1 MKRDLKT
8 STLAIICVL
17 CTAAV
22 SGAYGASSVRSL
34 GGAGT
39 YTSASSAAAAGSG
52 STSSTAS
59 VRGGSVRVNPTSGVS
74 GTSTTIEA
82 GTTTSGRVATTPRLS
97 IGHYLGGGTSVSG
110 GSSLRPQT
118 PGSSGGGS
126 STGGGGSMD
135 PDIASELRQEV
146 DQLHRDMEDLRDAD
160 DTITDA
166 LLDKQDK
173 IYPGEDGYIVIDDMT
188 NEIFV
193 DVDALEGALD
203 LVAGQDGREVELGSN
218 DTDLLWRYSGDGDND
233 WRVLISKSEITGP
246 QGEKG
251 EPGEA
256 ADLEAYSTTE
266 EMNLAISNAI
276 TNLANT
282 YVSQTDFQ
290 KLEREVAAKANTVDV
305 NAQLG
310 TKANVADVYTKSQVY
325 NKTEIDGMIDQ
336 GVSGD
341 VSAAL
346 DAKAD
351 KTYVDNQLAT
361 KADKSELSNYATVG
375 SVTALDTEL
384 DEINDLVTDTA
395 LGVANVTSAL
405 GNKADKSALD
415 SKLDASTAAS
425 TYEVLT
431 NKADTINAGNQTSTD
446 AYPSIKAVVEW
457 TGEQISG
464 LGETGIPVN
473 PDNITP
479 GSITGDK
486 LEDGTITGDKIA
498 DDTIT
503 TDNIADGTI
512 TSGDLDTALNAEIDG
527 KEDKSNKIQE
537 ITAESTSD
545 QYPSAVAVR
554 TALSSKADASALDAI
569 EESVTNVTNQY
580 EMINETVTELGDTIN
595 NEDTGLAAQV
605 KDAVDAASA
614 AQTAAEEAKNTA
626 TGAQG
631 AVDVLEGVVGNE
643 ESGLVKDVNDLG
655 TTVGTLETTVSG
667 LDTELDSKLDAG
679 TAANTYEVLA
689 NKVGTITADN
699 QSSSDEYPTVGAITQ
714 WTNTKINELA
724 DSGIPVNPDSIGEGA
739 IDTINIANGA
749 VTADKL
755 SNELK
760 AEIDGKADEAD
771 LGALAKKDQIMNDDV
786 ADDAAIAKEKLAL
799 DVQAA
804 LDKAADAV
812 SMAGASE
819 NSVLGTDGEGNP
831 VWYEI
836 AM

>member
-305 NAQLG
+305 NAQLD

-431 NKADTINAGNQTSTD
+431 NKADAINAGNQTSTD

-503 TDNIADGTI
+503 TDNITDGTI
-512 TSGDLDTALNAEIDG
+512 TSGDLDTALYAEIGG

-554 TALSSKADASALDAI
+554 TALSGKADASALDAI

-580 EMINETVTELGDTIN
+580 ETINETVTELGDTIN
-595 NEDTGLAAQV
+595 NQDTGLAAQV

-631 AVDVLEGVVGNE
+631 AVDALEDVVGNE

-679 TAANTYEVLA
+679 TAASTYEVLT
-689 NKVGTITADN
+689 NKADAITADN

-771 LGALAKKDQIMNDDV
+771 LGALAKKDQIRNDDV
-786 ADDAAIAKEKLAL
+786 ADDAAIAKSKLAS

>member
-361 KADKSELSNYATVG
+361 KADKSELNNYATVG

-512 TSGDLDTALNAEIDG
+512 SSGDLDTALYAEIGG

-545 QYPSAVAVR
+545 QYPSAAAVR
-554 TALSSKADASALDAI
+554 TALSGKADASALDAI

-580 EMINETVTELGDTIN
+580 ETINKTVTELGDTIN
-595 NEDTGLAAQV
+595 NQDTGLAAQV

-631 AVDVLEGVVGNE
+631 AVDALEGVVGNE

-771 LGALAKKDQIMNDDV
+771 LGALAKKDQIKNDDV

-804 LDKAADAV
+804 LEKAADAV

>member
-305 NAQLG
+305 NAQLD

-431 NKADTINAGNQTSTD
+431 NKADAINAGNQTSTD
-446 AYPSIKAVVEW
+446 VYPSIKAVVEW

-512 TSGDLDTALNAEIDG
+512 TSGDLDTALNTKIDG

-580 EMINETVTELGDTIN
+580 KTINETVTELGDTIN

-631 AVDVLEGVVGNE
+631 AVDALEGVVGNE
-643 ESGLVKDVNDLG
+643 ESGLVKDVKDLG

-667 LDTELDSKLDAG
+667 LDTELDSKLDAS

-689 NKVGTITADN
+689 NKADAITADN

-771 LGALAKKDQIMNDDV
+771 LGALAKKDQIKNDDV

-804 LDKAADAV
+804 LENAAEAV
-812 SMAGASE
+812 SMTGATP
-819 NSVLGTDGEGNP
+819 NSVLATDAEGNP
-831 VWYEI
+831 VWYKIVE
-836 AM
+836 

>member
-305 NAQLG
+305 NAQLD

-431 NKADTINAGNQTSTD
+431 NKADAINAGNQTSTD

-512 TSGDLDTALNAEIDG
+512 SSGDLDTALNAEIDG

-580 EMINETVTELGDTIN
+580 ETINKTVTELGDTIN
-595 NEDTGLAAQV
+595 NQDTGLAAQV

-631 AVDVLEGVVGNE
+631 AVDALEGVVGNE

-771 LGALAKKDQIMNDDV
+771 LGALAKKDQIKNDDV
-786 ADDAAIAKEKLAL
+786 ADDAAIAKSKLAS

>member
-59 VRGGSVRVNPTSGVS
+59 VRGGSVRVNPASGVS

-361 KADKSELSNYATVG
+361 KADKSELNNYATVG

-512 TSGDLDTALNAEIDG
+512 TSGDLDTALYAEIGG

-580 EMINETVTELGDTIN
+580 KTINETVTELGDTIN

-614 AQTAAEEAKNTA
+614 AQTAAE
-626 TGAQG
+626 
-631 AVDVLEGVVGNE
+631 
-643 ESGLVKDVNDLG
+643 SGLVKDVNDLG

-667 LDTELDSKLDAG
+667 LDTELDSKLDAS
-679 TAANTYEVLA
+679 TAASTYEVLA

-771 LGALAKKDQIMNDDV
+771 LGALAKKDQIKNDDV

-804 LDKAADAV
+804 LENAAEAV
-812 SMAGASE
+812 SMTGATP
-819 NSVLGTDGEGNP
+819 NSVLATDAEGNP
-831 VWYEI
+831 VWYKIVE
-836 AM
+836 

>member
-173 IYPGEDGYIVIDDMT
+173 IYPGEEGYIVIDDMT

-305 NAQLG
+305 NAQLD

-431 NKADTINAGNQTSTD
+431 NKADAINAGNQTSTD

-512 TSGDLDTALNAEIDG
+512 TSGDLDTALYAEIGG

-580 EMINETVTELGDTIN
+580 KTINETVTELGDTIN

-626 TGAQG
+626 TG
-631 AVDVLEGVVGNE
+631 VGNE

-667 LDTELDSKLDAG
+667 LDTELDSKLDAS
-679 TAANTYEVLA
+679 TAASTYEVLA
-689 NKVGTITADN
+689 NKADAITADN

-771 LGALAKKDQIMNDDV
+771 LGALAKKDQIRNDDV

-804 LDKAADAV
+804 LENAADAV
-812 SMAGASE
+812 SMTGATP
-819 NSVLGTDGEGNP
+819 NSVLATDAEGNP
-831 VWYEI
+831 VWYKIVE
-836 AM
+836 

>member
-361 KADKSELSNYATVG
+361 KADKSELNNYATVG

-425 TYEVLT
+425 TYEVLI
-431 NKADTINAGNQTSTD
+431 NKADAINAGNQTSTD

-486 LEDGTITGDKIA
+486 LKDGTITGDKIA

-512 TSGDLDTALNAEIDG
+512 TSGDLDTALNAEIGG

-580 EMINETVTELGDTIN
+580 KTINETVTELGDTIN

-631 AVDVLEGVVGNE
+631 AVDALEGVVGNE

-655 TTVGTLETTVSG
+655 ATVGTLETTVSG
-667 LDTELDSKLDAG
+667 LDTELDSKLDAS
-679 TAANTYEVLA
+679 TAASTYEVLA
-689 NKVGTITADN
+689 NKADVITADN

-771 LGALAKKDQIMNDDV
+771 LGALAKKDQIKNDDV
-786 ADDAAIAKEKLAL
+786 ADDAEIAKEKLAL

>member
-193 DVDALEGALD
+193 DVDALESALD

-305 NAQLG
+305 NAQLD

-512 TSGDLDTALNAEIDG
+512 SSGDLDTALNAEIDG

-580 EMINETVTELGDTIN
+580 ETINKTVTELGDTIN
-595 NEDTGLAAQV
+595 NQDTGLAAQV

-631 AVDVLEGVVGNE
+631 AVDALEGVVGNE

-771 LGALAKKDQIMNDDV
+771 LGALAKKDQIKNDDV
-786 ADDAAIAKEKLAL
+786 ADDAAIAKSKLAS

>member
-59 VRGGSVRVNPTSGVS
+59 VRGGSVRVNPASGVS

-305 NAQLG
+305 NAQLD

-431 NKADTINAGNQTSTD
+431 NKADAINAGNQTSTD

-486 LEDGTITGDKIA
+486 LKDGTITGDKIA

-512 TSGDLDTALNAEIDG
+512 SSGDLDTALYAEIGG

-554 TALSSKADASALDAI
+554 TALSGKADASALDAI

-580 EMINETVTELGDTIN
+580 KTINETVTELGDTIN

-631 AVDVLEGVVGNE
+631 AVDALEGVVGNE

-655 TTVGTLETTVSG
+655 ATVGTLETTVSG
-667 LDTELDSKLDAG
+667 LDTELDSKLDAS
-679 TAANTYEVLA
+679 TAASTYEVLA
-689 NKVGTITADN
+689 NKADAITADN

-771 LGALAKKDQIMNDDV
+771 LGALAKKDQIKNDDV
-786 ADDAAIAKEKLAL
+786 ADDAEIAKEKLAL

>member
-126 STGGGGSMD
+126 STGGDGSMD

-305 NAQLG
+305 NAQLD

-431 NKADTINAGNQTSTD
+431 NKADAINAGNQTSTD

-512 TSGDLDTALNAEIDG
+512 TSGDLDTALYAEIDG

-554 TALSSKADASALDAI
+554 TALSGKADASALDAI

-580 EMINETVTELGDTIN
+580 ETINETVTELGDTIN

-605 KDAVDAASA
+605 KDAGFG
-614 AQTAAEEAKNTA
+614 QRCK
-626 TGAQG
+626 
-631 AVDVLEGVVGNE
+631 
-643 ESGLVKDVNDLG
+643 
-655 TTVGTLETTVSG
+655 
-667 LDTELDSKLDAG
+667 
-679 TAANTYEVLA
+679 
-689 NKVGTITADN
+689 
-699 QSSSDEYPTVGAITQ
+699 
-714 WTNTKINELA
+714 
-724 DSGIPVNPDSIGEGA
+724 
-739 IDTINIANGA
+739 
-749 VTADKL
+749 
-755 SNELK
+755 
-760 AEIDGKADEAD
+760 
-771 LGALAKKDQIMNDDV
+771 
-786 ADDAAIAKEKLAL
+786 
-799 DVQAA
+799 
-804 LDKAADAV
+804 
-812 SMAGASE
+812 
-819 NSVLGTDGEGNP
+819 
-831 VWYEI
+831 
-836 AM
+836 

>member
-305 NAQLG
+305 NAQLD

-512 TSGDLDTALNAEIDG
+512 SSGDLDTALNAEIDG

-580 EMINETVTELGDTIN
+580 ETINKTVTELGDTIN
-595 NEDTGLAAQV
+595 NQDTGLAAQV

-631 AVDVLEGVVGNE
+631 AVDALEGVVGNE

-771 LGALAKKDQIMNDDV
+771 LGALAKKDQIKNDDV
-786 ADDAAIAKEKLAL
+786 ADDAAIAKSKLAS

>member
-305 NAQLG
+305 
-310 TKANVADVYTKSQVY
+310 YTKSQVY

-361 KADKSELSNYATVG
+361 KAQL
-375 SVTALDTEL
+375 LR
-384 DEINDLVTDTA
+384 
-395 LGVANVTSAL
+395 
-405 GNKADKSALD
+405 
-415 SKLDASTAAS
+415 
-425 TYEVLT
+425 
-431 NKADTINAGNQTSTD
+431 
-446 AYPSIKAVVEW
+446 W
-457 TGEQISG
+457 
-464 LGETGIPVN
+464 
-473 PDNITP
+473 
-479 GSITGDK
+479 
-486 LEDGTITGDKIA
+486 
-498 DDTIT
+498 
-503 TDNIADGTI
+503 
-512 TSGDLDTALNAEIDG
+512 
-527 KEDKSNKIQE
+527 IQNWM
-537 ITAESTSD
+537 
-545 QYPSAVAVR
+545 
-554 TALSSKADASALDAI
+554 K
-569 EESVTNVTNQY
+569 
-580 EMINETVTELGDTIN
+580 
-595 NEDTGLAAQV
+595 
-605 KDAVDAASA
+605 
-614 AQTAAEEAKNTA
+614 
-626 TGAQG
+626 
-631 AVDVLEGVVGNE
+631 
-643 ESGLVKDVNDLG
+643 
-655 TTVGTLETTVSG
+655 
-667 LDTELDSKLDAG
+667 
-679 TAANTYEVLA
+679 
-689 NKVGTITADN
+689 
-699 QSSSDEYPTVGAITQ
+699 
-714 WTNTKINELA
+714 
-724 DSGIPVNPDSIGEGA
+724 
-739 IDTINIANGA
+739 
-749 VTADKL
+749 
-755 SNELK
+755 
-760 AEIDGKADEAD
+760 
-771 LGALAKKDQIMNDDV
+771 
-786 ADDAAIAKEKLAL
+786 
-799 DVQAA
+799 
-804 LDKAADAV
+804 
-812 SMAGASE
+812 
-819 NSVLGTDGEGNP
+819 
-831 VWYEI
+831 
-836 AM
+836 

>member
-59 VRGGSVRVNPTSGVS
+59 VRGGSVRVNPASGVS

-305 NAQLG
+305 NAQLD

-431 NKADTINAGNQTSTD
+431 NKADAINAGNQTSTD

-486 LEDGTITGDKIA
+486 LKDGTITGDKIA

-512 TSGDLDTALNAEIDG
+512 SSGDLDTALYAEIGG

-554 TALSSKADASALDAI
+554 TALSGKADASALDAI

-580 EMINETVTELGDTIN
+580 KTINETVTELGDTIN

-631 AVDVLEGVVGNE
+631 AVDALEGVVGNE

-655 TTVGTLETTVSG
+655 ATVGTLETTVSG
-667 LDTELDSKLDAG
+667 LDTELDSKLDAS
-679 TAANTYEVLA
+679 TAASTYEVLA
-689 NKVGTITADN
+689 NKADAITADN

-771 LGALAKKDQIMNDDV
+771 LGALAKKDQIKNDDV
-786 ADDAAIAKEKLAL
+786 ADDAEIAKEKLAL

-804 LDKAADAV
+804 LENAAEAV